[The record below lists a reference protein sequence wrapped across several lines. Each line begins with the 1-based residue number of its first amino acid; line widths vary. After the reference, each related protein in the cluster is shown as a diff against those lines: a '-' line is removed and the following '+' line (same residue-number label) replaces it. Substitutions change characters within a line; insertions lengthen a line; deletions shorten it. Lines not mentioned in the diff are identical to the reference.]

1 MEIKRKL
8 NYQKKR
14 LKTYFRKYRLL
25 EYKFGSF
32 INFIYKN
39 LLRYL
44 KLYRK
49 KVRMF
54 RYFRFK
60 NAVMERRVNRRIL
73 LPKPIITRRR

>member
-1 MEIKRKL
+1 LEIKRKL

-14 LKTYFRKYRLL
+14 LKFYFRKYRLV

-60 NAVMERRVNRRIL
+60 NAVMERRVNRKII